1 VSDPGR
7 DRERR
12 DRFEAI
18 YESNYHRVL
27 GYALRRTSRDEAA
40 DVVAET
46 FLVAWRR
53 LEDVP
58 DGGEALLWL
67 YGTARRVLANQ
78 ERSHRRRERLSERAR
93 ADLVREPEP
102 ATLGQGVNL
111 AVVAFAKLRAEERE
125 LLALVAWEGLDAGE
139 IAEVYGCSRNAAR
152 IRLHRA
158 RHRFARELARL
169 GVSPKDNAA
178 PGLVTPEPAGA
189 GAPVK
194 GRSRCD

>member
-1 VSDPGR
+1 VSNPGR
-7 DRERR
+7 DGERR

-27 GYALRRTSRDEAA
+27 GYALRRTGRDEAA

-46 FLVAWRR
+46 FLVVWRR

-78 ERSHRRRERLSERAR
+78 ERAYRRRERLSERAR
-93 ADLVREPEP
+93 AELVREPEP

-152 IRLHRA
+152 IRLYRA
-158 RHRFARELARL
+158 RRRFARELARL
-169 GVSPKDNAA
+169 GVSPKDNA
-178 PGLVTPEPAGA
+178 PGLVIPEPAGA
-189 GAPVK
+189 GALVK
-194 GRSRCD
+194 GRSRCE